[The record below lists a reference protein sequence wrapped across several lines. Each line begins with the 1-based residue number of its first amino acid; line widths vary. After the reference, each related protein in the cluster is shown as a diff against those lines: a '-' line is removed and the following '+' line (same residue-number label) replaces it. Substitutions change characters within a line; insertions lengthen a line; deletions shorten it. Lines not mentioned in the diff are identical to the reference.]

1 MSNTYRMVWLID
13 DDSIHNMVLEILI
26 KRSGFAENVLS
37 FTNARYAIEALTD
50 ANEKGNPFPDVI
62 FLDLNMN
69 DMNGWEFLEHY
80 HKFDDERKSK
90 CKVFVLTSSVNR
102 TDRERALQNEDVAEF
117 LSKPITL
124 DFFQKKFLP
133 V

>member
-1 MSNTYRMVWLID
+1 MTNTNRMVWLID
-13 DDSIHNMVLEILI
+13 DDSIHNMALEILI
-26 KRSGFAENVLS
+26 KRSGYAENVLI

-50 ANEKGNPFPDVI
+50 ANEQGIPFPDVI

-80 HKFDDERKSK
+80 HKFDDERKSE
-90 CKVFVLTSSVNR
+90 CKVFILSSSVNR

-124 DFFQKKFLP
+124 DFLQKESLSI
-133 V
+133 